1 MGKFIYTI
9 ISFMLC
15 GFLSFPVFAAEDT
28 TETIMQTEDILSENE
43 NTVKDETTE
52 AETQGN
58 DALEES
64 SAENSFEESTV
75 IEEGDNIKSISEQE
89 GDRTGVVTFVMDVP
103 STVTDPCVVL
113 FTSVD
118 SYEEYYAK
126 AYKSAGYKVT
136 AYLEPGTYMVTDGY
150 PIGDNVSAYSVQD
163 KGYFIVEEG
172 GQQEVDV
179 TIRSKGDIIRQAAE
193 KESESSTAVSTEEQ
207 KTEEVAEKMPVN
219 RKYYAVMAVILL
231 AVGTGLIYGLHK
243 FLKKKEM

>member
-28 TETIMQTEDILSENE
+28 TETIMQTEDISSETEGILE
-43 NTVKDETTE
+43 NGTTEGDALRDDTLDETST
-52 AETQGN
+52 
-58 DALEES
+58 
-64 SAENSFEESTV
+64 ENSSEESTV

-89 GDRTGVVTFVMDVP
+89 GDRTGVVTFVMGVP

-193 KESESSTAVSTEEQ
+193 KEAESSTAVSTEEQ
-207 KTEEVAEKMPVN
+207 KTEEVAEKTPVS
-219 RKYYAVMAVILL
+219 RKYYVVMAVILL
-231 AVGTGLIYGLHK
+231 TVGTGLIYGLYK
-243 FLKKKEM
+243 FLKKKEK